1 MSQENAWLDVDFC
14 EIPQGNISNGEQDAF
29 ELFARDLFEALGF
42 KIVKVPARGADD
54 RKDII
59 ISESRAGMLGETE
72 IKYLVS
78 CKHYAHTKNKSRA
91 VGNNDEPDIIG
102 RIRNNGCQGFIGFY
116 STIASESLQRELISA
131 QSNHKAEGFE
141 LKLFDKAKIVDLLH
155 QNEKTI
161 SIYKRYFPKS
171 FKAHLARDMDSMIYN
186 TKPTISCEICKVDF
200 LESMCGKIV
209 KLVKNEPKIRY
220 GEPDWDYPIAKVD
233 NIVFSCDSCFEQL
246 KEKYIGYQEWPY
258 RIDATK
264 ISSFTNPTYY
274 IDNLMKECGFIKTYP
289 DKFSESA
296 FRVWNNFNRAMF
308 YYVSRPTKPNPNPNR
323 LHILPDFNKYT
334 L

>member
-59 ISESRAGMLGETE
+59 ISESRAGILGKTE
-72 IKYLVS
+72 IKHLVS
-78 CKHYAHTKNKSRA
+78 CKHYAHTKNKNRA
-91 VGNNDEPDIIG
+91 VGNNEEPDVIG

-116 STIASESLQRELISA
+116 STIASESLQRELKTA
-131 QSNHKAEGFE
+131 QLTNKSEKFE
-141 LKLFDKAKIVDLLH
+141 VILYDKAKIVDLLH

-161 SIYKRYFPKS
+161 DIYKRYFPKS
-171 FKAHLARDMDSMIYN
+171 FRSHLARDMDSMIYN
-186 TKPTISCEICKVDF
+186 KKPTISCEMCKVDL

-209 KLVKNEPKIRY
+209 KLVKIEPKIRY
-220 GEPDWDYPIAKVD
+220 GEPDWDYTVAKVN
-233 NIVFSCDSCFEQL
+233 NIIFSCDTCFEQL
-246 KEKYIGYQEWPY
+246 KATYISYQEWPY
-258 RIDATK
+258 RIDANK
-264 ISSFTNPTYY
+264 ISSYTNPTYY
-274 IDNLMKECGFIKTYP
+274 IDNLMKECVFIRTYP
-289 DKFSESA
+289 DRFSESA
-296 FRVWNNFNRAMF
+296 FSVWNRFNRAMF
-308 YYVSRPTKPNPNPNR
+308 YYVSRQTKPNQDRANIR
-323 LHILPDFNKYT
+323 PDFNQYN